1 MQRVTLQI
9 EKMSC
14 GNCLE
19 TVKSALEGLDGVDR
33 AYVHLEDKTARVD
46 YDASRVNTKQM
57 AEAVEEKGYMI
68 VP

>member
-1 MQRVTLQI
+1 LVEFWLVERVRWLQDHI
-9 EKMSC
+9 RTDL
-14 GNCLE
+14 GI
-19 TVKSALEGLDGVDR
+19 DGVDH
-33 AYVHLEDKTARVD
+33 ADVHLEDKTARVE